1 MSDDQKPVSVTILD
15 KEYVVACKDK
25 ERESLL
31 GAVEYLKKR
40 LKEARDTGRVVGSE
54 RVAVMTAL
62 NIAHE
67 YLEYKQYAQ
76 GVDAGIKRMQDKIAA
91 ILDKQPPAGK

>member
-1 MSDDQKPVSVTILD
+1 MNNEPKPVSVTILD

-31 GAVEYLKKR
+31 GAADYLKKR
-40 LKEARDTGRVVGSE
+40 LREVRETGRVAGSE
-54 RVAVMTAL
+54 RIAVMAAL

-67 YLEYKQYAQ
+67 YLEYKRYAQ
-76 GVDAGIKRMQDKIAA
+76 GADAGIKRMQDKIAA
-91 ILDKQPPAGK
+91 ILDKQAPAGK

>member
-1 MSDDQKPVSVTILD
+1 MNDDPKPVIVTILD

-40 LKEARDTGRVVGSE
+40 LKEVRDTGRVIGSE
-54 RVAVMTAL
+54 RVAVMAAL
-62 NIAHE
+62 NITHE
-67 YLEYKQYAQ
+67 YLEYKRYAQ
-76 GVDAGIKRMQDKIAA
+76 GVDAGVKRMQDKIAA

>member
-1 MSDDQKPVSVTILD
+1 MDDDPKPVSVTILD

-31 GAVEYLKKR
+31 GAVDYLKKR
-40 LKEARDTGRVVGSE
+40 LREVRETGRVAGSE
-54 RVAVMTAL
+54 RVAVMAAL

-67 YLEYKQYAQ
+67 YLEYKRQAQ
-76 GVDAGIKRMQDKIAA
+76 GVDEGIKRMQDKIAA
-91 ILDKQPPAGK
+91 ILDKQAPAGK